1 MTVQRKNIPVIFL
14 HGFTGKGEDWFPIIK
29 ELNGVCNPFTINLV
43 GHGTGEHPGELSTY
57 TIDAQIARIKSYL
70 KKFSFDAFML
80 AGYSMGGRIALR
92 WATSYPEKL
101 CGLILESATAGIEDE
116 TERQR
121 RIESDEELARFIELN
136 DIETFIDRWMNL
148 PLFASQSRLPDEIR
162 NEIRLRKLKNSKHGL
177 ANTLRAAGAGQMQP
191 VWEHLPNLSIPVLLI
206 TGSIDEKFT
215 DINKRMA
222 GIIPDCKHFIIDD
235 AGHNVHLEKPKQYC
249 QVVKEFIAD
258 EMGKR

>member
-1 MTVQRKNIPVIFL
+1 MTAQRKKIPVIFL
-14 HGFTGKGEDWFPIIK
+14 HGFTGSSEDWFPILENIDD
-29 ELNGVCNPFTINLV
+29 VCTPLTIDLV
-43 GHGTGEHPGELSTY
+43 GHGTSNHPRELSTY

-70 KKFSFDAFML
+70 DKLSIDKFML

-92 WATSYPEKL
+92 WATSYPEQL
-101 CGLILESATAGIEDE
+101 CGLILESAVAGIEDE

-121 RIESDEELARFIELN
+121 RIESDEELARFIESN

-162 NEIRLRKLKNSKHGL
+162 NELRTRKLKNSKHGL

-191 VWEHLPNLSIPVLLI
+191 LWEHVPNLSIPVLLI

-215 DINKRMA
+215 DINIRMA
-222 GIIPDCKHFIIDD
+222 GIIPDCKHVIIDD
-235 AGHNVHLEKPKQYC
+235 AGHNVHLEKPKQYY
-249 QVVKEFIAD
+249 QIVKEFIAN